1 MRKSHLQNNISDKAV
16 GTRLQQLRRE
26 SGYSQ
31 VDIAN
36 KIGVSRSCIAN
47 WEHGYRIPDCFT
59 VKQLC
64 RIYKVPVDFVYG
76 TSNHKYNVKIPDYF
90 EIDFTRLNDNGM
102 IMLYDYYKYLAG
114 NEKYSAD

>member
-1 MRKSHLQNNISDKAV
+1 MRKSHLQSNISDKAV

-47 WEHGYRIPDCFT
+47 WEHGYRTPDCFN

-76 TSNHKYNVKIPDYF
+76 TSTHKYNVKIPDYF

>member
-47 WEHGYRIPDCFT
+47 
-59 VKQLC
+59 
-64 RIYKVPVDFVYG
+64 
-76 TSNHKYNVKIPDYF
+76 
-90 EIDFTRLNDNGM
+90 
-102 IMLYDYYKYLAG
+102 
-114 NEKYSAD
+114 